1 MNDLLIAFF
10 IVLGGIGGIYF
21 FTGWLARKAESMPL
35 INPPPAKLQK
45 RINQAFGGLAVTPQ
59 DGAKVTRVTQAAL
72 EGPAEYTLKPGI
84 EWNPLWGFPRN
95 NPCFCGSKQKAKHC
109 CLGPGTSLSRF
120 MEQDDAEAVR
130 AHWEKIITG
139 EKTVIVTKESKVGN
153 AGERQ
158 K

>member
-1 MNDLLIAFF
+1 MNDLLIAFL
-10 IVLGGIGGIYF
+10 IVIAGIGGIYF

-45 RINQAFGGLAVTPQ
+45 RINQAFGGLAVAPT
-59 DGAKVTRVTQAAL
+59 DAKPGVPNPKAAL
-72 EGPAEYTLKPGI
+72 QGPGEYRLKPGI
-84 EWNPLWGFPRN
+84 EWNPLWSFPRN

-130 AHWEKIITG
+130 AHWEKIIAG
-139 EKTVIVTKESKVGN
+139 EKTVIVTREAKAGN